1 MSYISYTVTFAS
13 TTTSSQLNV
22 TQYCNA
28 TTCGSGNSLPHRA
41 AGCSASYPDK
51 IGVPYGIA
59 GLCNRIAGSTG
70 ACAFP
75 DPPAPV
81 HANINLTGTGLRL
94 LQNTSMNFIYPDDET
109 RGIEFNATSFLNTF
123 GADIVAD
130 AIVSST
136 GESISLTVPNV
147 LQPFD
152 AALGSCRW
160 ITTENWLVDAFTG
173 DAASITARAE
183 AIRTGSG
190 TICVCKDTGSSGN
203 ADCAIPNCTYN
214 GSSYQ
219 LHYLTASTA
228 TACNVT
234 EEYQVMPP

>member
-1 MSYISYTVTFAS
+1 M
-13 TTTSSQLNV
+13 
-22 TQYCNA
+22 
-28 TTCGSGNSLPHRA
+28 PHRA

-59 GLCNRIAGSTG
+59 GLCNRIAVSSQ

-94 LQNTSMNFIYPDDET
+94 VQNTGMNFIYPDDKT
-109 RGIEFNATSFLNTF
+109 QGTEFNATSFLNTF

-136 GESISLTVPNV
+136 GESISLTVPFITTTLDN
-147 LQPFD
+147 LF
-152 AALGSCRW
+152 GSCRW

-173 DAASITARAE
+173 AAASITARAE

-190 TICVCKDTGSSGN
+190 TICVCKETGGSGN
-203 ADCAIPNCTYN
+203 VDCDIPNCTYS

-219 LHYLTASTA
+219 LHYFTASTA
-228 TACNVT
+228 TACIFNT
-234 EEYQVMPP
+234 EYQVIHT